1 MVLTSMKTY
10 HYLFKLYYDSLLAV
24 AQDHGSLG
32 VITPIN
38 SERGTTMFTAAI
50 ATVIYGGAAVLH
62 SSGLVI
68 ASGSAG
74 YVAGT
79 IGSTVLTTLY
89 LLPF

>member
-1 MVLTSMKTY
+1 M
-10 HYLFKLYYDSLLAV
+10 
-24 AQDHGSLG
+24 
-32 VITPIN
+32 ITA
-38 SERGTTMFTAAI
+38 TI
-50 ATVIYGGAAVLH
+50 ATLIYGGAAVLH

-79 IGSTVLTTLY
+79 LGSTVLTTLY